1 MKVGILDLL
10 SMPSTH
16 WLQIPYRALLNKQY
30 AAIMPQAIAV
40 WCRQMGHETYYATY
54 YGQGDPLHALPDE
67 LDVVFVSSFT
77 HVSPLAYAL
86 AKAYHEQG
94 ALTVIGGPHARSF
107 PEDCQRFFDLVVKEC
122 DKELVADILAG
133 SFDRG
138 SQISG
143 GGSLADLPTVEERWP
158 EIKRAAFWRGKP
170 YFASTVPLLASTGC
184 PYHCDFCIDWSS
196 KYRPLPPHRL
206 QADLAFLAEHHPRMR
221 ITFHDPNLAVG
232 WDPVLEELE
241 RIPPE
246 RRSPTVVESSL
257 ASLKGESRLKRIRDT
272 RCQFI
277 CVGIESWSGY
287 SEKAGAGHVQGLAKV
302 PLVVDRLREVAG
314 YVPYLQGSFVF
325 GLDSDQGEEP
335 VEATKEFI
343 SSAPFVWPVINIPQP
358 FGQTPLYNDL
368 LRDERLL
375 TTMPFYFYQMPFLVT
390 SRALR
395 PHGLLR
401 EGDRSPRPRHHA
413 RDAAAPAG
421 DDPRPAGAGT
431 PYRPHLDGAADGQSL
446 PQDPGDLEAEPP
458 GRRLPPPRHRRPA
471 RGLRADAA
479 TRAGPVQRTAHPRRP
494 DAPGAAIGLSQ
505 GVAIRPAA
513 APRAG
518 GRERDPARR
527 PPRATRVDIV
537 EPPVAAFVTT
547 SVHQPAGAGRMVWRS
562 TPSVLLSKLATVRPA
577 GS

>member
-257 ASLKGESRLKRIRDT
+257 ASLKGEARLKRIRDT

-390 SRALR
+390 VPKHYDPMDYFEKVIDLHAHATTPEMLRRRLATTRDRQVQALHIVRTLTVRRMVKVFRKTLATWKQNRQAVAFHHRDTDVLPEVYEQMLRRALGR
-395 PHGLLR
+395 FSELL
-401 EGDRSPRPRHHA
+401 
-413 RDAAAPAG
+413 
-421 DDPRPAGAGT
+421 T
-431 PYRPHLDGAADGQSL
+431 
-446 PQDPGDLEAEPP
+446 
-458 GRRLPPPRHRRPA
+458 
-471 RGLRADAA
+471 RAD
-479 TRAGPVQRTAHPRRP
+479 
-494 DAPGAAIGLSQ
+494 L
-505 GVAIRPAA
+505 
-513 APRAG
+513 
-518 GRERDPARR
+518 
-527 PPRATRVDIV
+527 
-537 EPPVAAFVTT
+537 
-547 SVHQPAGAGRMVWRS
+547 
-562 TPSVLLSKLATVRPA
+562 TPLVPQL
-577 GS
+577 G